1 MIGHLLT
8 KLKKKKKIGHTS
20 KKGEKKKSND
30 INDKELIT
38 IVRM

>member
-8 KLKKKKKIGHTS
+8 KLKKKKIGHTS

>member
-1 MIGHLLT
+1 MVGHLLT
-8 KLKKKKKIGHTS
+8 KLKKKKDRSHFKERR
-20 KKGEKKKSND
+20 KKKKSND